1 MRLSILL
8 TEQIGT
14 LFLVGFI
21 GYMIVKLGILKE
33 SDSKVISW
41 LVAYILSPCVII
53 ESFQIDYTPEKL
65 KGLGIAVAASIAAHS
80 IYIVASRLM
89 GKCLKLTPVERASS
103 IYSNCGYLIVPLVTF
118 VLGEEWVFYTS
129 AYVMVSTVLIWT
141 HMQSLLGGEK
151 NGNALRKIIW
161 NPNIIAIV
169 IGLVLFFTGLRIPE
183 VLENTIEGFGGA
195 IGSVSM
201 LVVGMLIGNMDL
213 KWVFTRKRAYLISFF
228 RLILFPAVT
237 AVLFAFVVRLGIHP
251 EAKEILLISLLAASA
266 PAAVMVIQLLQ
277 IHDKDAGYAS
287 VINVMS
293 VIFCIVTMPLIVLL
307 YEALC

>member
-21 GYMIVKLGILKE
+21 GYMIVKLRILKE

>member
-14 LFLVGFI
+14 LFLVGFV
-21 GYMIVKLGILKE
+21 GYMVVKAGILKE

-65 KGLGIAVAASIAAHS
+65 KGLGIAVVASVAVHS
-80 IYIVASRLM
+80 IYIAVSRLL
-89 GKCLKLTPVERASS
+89 GKFLKLTPVERASV

-141 HMQSLLGGEK
+141 HLQSLLGGGKSE
-151 NGNALRKIIW
+151 NALRNIIW

-169 IGLVLFFTGLRIPE
+169 IGLFLFFSGLRIPA

-213 KWVFTRKRAYLISFF
+213 KWVFTRKRAYLISLF
-228 RLILFPAVT
+228 RLIIFPAVT
-237 AVLFAFVVRLGIHP
+237 AVLFAFVVRLGIHSD
-251 EAKEILLISLLAASA
+251 AKEILLISLLAASA

-293 VIFCIVTMPLIVLL
+293 VIFCIVTMPLMVLL

>member
-21 GYMIVKLGILKE
+21 GYMIVKMGILKE

-65 KGLGIAVAASIAAHS
+65 KGLGIAVAASIAAHG
-80 IYIVASRLM
+80 IYIGASRLL
-89 GKCLKLTPVERASS
+89 GKFLKLTPVERASS

-118 VLGEEWVFYTS
+118 VLGEEWVFYTC

-141 HMQSLLGGEK
+141 HLQSLLGGGK
-151 NGNALRKIIW
+151 NGNALRNIIW

-169 IGLVLFFTGLRIPE
+169 IGLFLFFTGLRIPT

-213 KWVFTRKRAYLISFF
+213 KWVFTRKRAYLISLF
-228 RLILFPAVT
+228 RLIIFPAVT

-251 EAKEILLISLLAASA
+251 DAKEILLISLLAASA

-277 IHDKDAGYAS
+277 IHDGDAGYAS

-293 VIFCIVTMPLIVLL
+293 VIFCILTMPLMVLL